1 MTHADRRTT
10 WRRLLAEQQ
19 ASGLSIVA
27 WCFQQDI
34 RETTFYYWRKRLA
47 EPAPAS
53 SPAAPQWLALEAAP
67 DTEAHLTLQVGPVA
81 ITVTPGFDPA
91 LLTAVVRT
99 LTVPC

>member
-1 MTHADRRTT
+1 MTHADCRAT

-27 WCFQQDI
+27 WCVQQDI
-34 RETTFYYWRKRLA
+34 RETTFYYWRKRLM
-47 EPAPAS
+47 EPASAP
-53 SPAAPQWLALEAAP
+53 PQWLALETTP
-67 DTEAHLTLQVGPVA
+67 EPGVGLTLQVGPVA

-99 LTVPC
+99 LTAPC